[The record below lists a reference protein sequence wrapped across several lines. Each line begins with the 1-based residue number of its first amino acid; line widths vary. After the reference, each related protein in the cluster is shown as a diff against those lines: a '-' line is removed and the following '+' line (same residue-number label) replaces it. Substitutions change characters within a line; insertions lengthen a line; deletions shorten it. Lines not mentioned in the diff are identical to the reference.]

1 MTRILYFA
9 SLISL
14 ITPGI
19 SSADLCDTLP
29 WYYCEETIVDNLNT
43 PIFNTVQ
50 IGSGS
55 SSAFPNRGTGQS
67 FRMTQGGRLSQIRV
81 RMRRLGIPHENLSL
95 KLYNIGQYGQIE
107 DDVIAEV
114 DLLRWFVSSSLDYLP
129 AEFSF
134 QNQEVYLE
142 TGKDYYF
149 SIFTNDGDF
158 DYQFEL
164 PYDDGSNYSEGTR
177 YSVWRDNPNWAFQS
191 SGDLNFQILATVPE
205 PSSLLVLP
213 FAGIGLLLRRKR

>member
-1 MTRILYFA
+1 MTRILLFA
-9 SLISL
+9 SLVALSIPSS
-14 ITPGI
+14 
-19 SSADLCDTLP
+19 SSADVCDPLP

-55 SSAFPNRGTGQS
+55 TSAFPNRGTGQS

-81 RMRRLGIPHENLSL
+81 RMKRIGIPHENLSL
-95 KLYNIGQYGQIE
+95 KLYNIGEFGQIE

-114 DLLRWFVSSSLDYLP
+114 ELLRWFVSSSSDYHP
-129 AEFSF
+129 VEFSF
-134 QNQEVYLE
+134 QNQEVYLD

-149 SIFTNDGDF
+149 SIFAIDGAF
-158 DYQFEL
+158 NYQFEL

-177 YSVWRDNPNWAFQS
+177 YSAWRDNPNWAFQT

-205 PSSLLVLP
+205 PSSFLVLP
-213 FAGIGLLLRRKR
+213 VAAIGLLFRRKR